1 MRGDMAGLATMF
13 ENDAGFES
21 PDTALDRFAVC
32 EAIRFLKDAFTGLV
46 GVGSFCEAPRDT
58 KLDITLFSPT

>member
-1 MRGDMAGLATMF
+1 MAGLATMF

-58 KLDITLFSPT
+58 KLDITLSSPT